1 MRSPLR
7 FLTALIGIPAVL
19 SAQVPQP
26 TNAEDHWLRGRLAV
40 DAIYGHAWVQRP
52 FPEKWTSSHT
62 IGGRLTWRLANPS
75 IQRTSNLSKVAIGA
89 HFSFTPEH
97 QLDFGNY
104 RLANIGGVVDYFPLG
119 SDYRVEPVLSLT
131 AGALRAEVD
140 NQRLPSSIMTMP
152 EGTRMQFALTPA
164 AGLRVRIL
172 NRLGIRAEY
181 RDTFVRYRR
190 WWHMPELATGASL
203 LF

>member
-1 MRSPLR
+1 MRSNLG
-7 FLTALIGIPAVL
+7 FLTALIGVPAVL

-26 TNAEDHWLRGRLAV
+26 ANAEDHWLRGRVAV
-40 DAIYGHAWVQRP
+40 DAVYSHTWVQRP
-52 FPEKWTSSHT
+52 FPENWTSSHA

-75 IQRTSNLSKVAIGA
+75 IEPASSLSKLAVGA
-89 HFSFTPEH
+89 HVSFTPEH

-104 RLANIGGVVDYFPLG
+104 RLANVAGVVDYFPLG
-119 SDYRVEPVLSLT
+119 SDHRVEPVLSFA

-140 NQRLPSSIMTMP
+140 DQRLPSSIMTMP
-152 EGTRMQFALTPA
+152 EGTRTQFAVTPA
-164 AGLRVRIL
+164 AGVRVRIL
-172 NRLGIRAEY
+172 NRLGIRGEY